1 MGSWLTW
8 IRLPQILWRLM
19 WDRRMPL
26 GPKAA
31 LVIAIAYLL
40 VPMGIIPDR
49 AFGILGYIDDAALL
63 ALATAWFLIRAP
75 EAAVRDAVDGR

>member
-1 MGSWLTW
+1 
-8 IRLPQILWRLM
+8 
-19 WDRRMPL
+19 MPL

-63 ALATAWFLIRAP
+63 ALATAWFFIRAP